1 MSLIINSNL
10 SSLIVQRKS
19 NDSPLLE
26 LGAVENLTKDYKIV
40 DKVDISPHRVKSFEF
55 QTKIED
61 LEAVSKNSSL
71 GSGLLNTLKSTYQV
85 IHSNLDRINELSNL
99 VQNNFFDKEM
109 LESVEAEINS
119 RIKNINEST
128 ENLEFNGVKLLN
140 GSRKSVNIQLGST
153 HSLENVITLNE
164 EVFGDVET
172 NTKNLIGDEWTDES
186 AGKFV
191 CDNSVVASRE
201 LNVAMEVINTRL
213 AHIEDYKN
221 QLETTLKNITESEE
235 EAESNNVSQY
245 GKTPD
250 ETIGGIRNEIV
261 KNAAVALL
269 TTTNFTPDMAL
280 QLL

>member
-1 MSLIINSNL
+1 
-10 SSLIVQRKS
+10 
-19 NDSPLLE
+19 
-26 LGAVENLTKDYKIV
+26 
-40 DKVDISPHRVKSFEF
+40 
-55 QTKIED
+55 
-61 LEAVSKNSSL
+61 
-71 GSGLLNTLKSTYQV
+71 LLNTLKSTYQV